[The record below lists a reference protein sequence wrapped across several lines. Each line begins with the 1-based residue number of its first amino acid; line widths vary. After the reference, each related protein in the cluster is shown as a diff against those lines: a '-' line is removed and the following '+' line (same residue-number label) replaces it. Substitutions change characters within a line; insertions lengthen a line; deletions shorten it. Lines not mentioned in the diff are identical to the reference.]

1 MMRKSRYPN
10 AARAVPGLAGAR
22 FFVVWLSRSVI
33 GVDSTLLLGAGNWRV
48 GPRLRV
54 RL

>member
-22 FFVVWLSRSVI
+22 FFDVWYSGSVI
-33 GVDSTLLLGAGNWRV
+33 GVGSTLLLTAAFWRV